1 MDLSLWFFR
10 LVSKPRN
17 GLAFILNTFQI
28 CWVAPAWIQYSNL
41 LGLHSFE
48 KIEQSY
54 NYMYER
60 TV

>member
-1 MDLSLWFFR
+1 MLGSSCMDTVQQEMLF
-10 LVSKPRN
+10 
-17 GLAFILNTFQI
+17 T
-28 CWVAPAWIQYSNL
+28 L